1 MKLTLRSLR
10 DEMRNSFGEV
20 HDRIDR
26 TNFRLDE
33 HIKVSNQRFDQIE
46 SQMKTLKCEVVQ
58 EIKREIVPDLKRE
71 LREEITKS
79 VNESMVSTFGR
90 YFVHVEKMLD
100 NHEERIRTL
109 EAHTS
114 P

>member
-1 MKLTLRSLR
+1 
-10 DEMRNSFGEV
+10 MRNSFGEV
-20 HDRIDR
+20 HDRFDR

-33 HIKVSNQRFDQIE
+33 HIKDSNHRFDQIE
-46 SQMKTLKCEVVQ
+46 SQMKTFKCDLQRIKYDVVQ
-58 EIKREIVPDLKRE
+58 EIKRDVVRDLKRE

-109 EAHTS
+109 ETHKGS
-114 P
+114 